1 MRRILQY
8 CCRCSYESPLN
19 SPQRIRHQDKTS
31 DRAVTS
37 MQIAKF
43 HPASGI

>member
-19 SPQRIRHQDKTS
+19 SPQQIRHQDKTS
-31 DRAVTS
+31 DGAVTLT
-37 MQIAKF
+37 QIAKI